1 MDKDLELVKKAQGGD
16 KEAVVTIVEKYRCV
30 VTQKARPFYYIGGDQ
45 EDLIQEGMIA
55 LLGRSGITVRTGAQ
69 ALKPLPAC
77 VWKTV

>member
-55 LLGRSGITVRTGAQ
+55 LLGAIWDYREDRGTSFKTFAG
-69 ALKPLPAC
+69 LC
-77 VWKTV
+77 V